1 MTDMHIY
8 HSCLTDI
15 VKRRV
20 EHYSDNSEKDSKN
33 KYYFGDYMV
42 NLDSYELRDKNNN
55 LIKLTPKEFEL
66 LVYFLRKKGR
76 VLGREELLNNVWG
89 FDYIGQTRMVDMHVS
104 HLREKIEENPKKPI
118 FLKTVRGFGYRFED
132 E

>member
-1 MTDMHIY
+1 
-8 HSCLTDI
+8 
-15 VKRRV
+15 
-20 EHYSDNSEKDSKN
+20 
-33 KYYFGDYMV
+33 MV

-89 FDYIGQTRMVDMHVS
+89 FNYIGQTRMVDMHVS

>member
-1 MTDMHIY
+1 M
-8 HSCLTDI
+8 
-15 VKRRV
+15 
-20 EHYSDNSEKDSKN
+20 
-33 KYYFGDYMV
+33 FG
-42 NLDSYELRDKNNN
+42 
-55 LIKLTPKEFEL
+55 
-66 LVYFLRKKGR
+66 
-76 VLGREELLNNVWG
+76 G